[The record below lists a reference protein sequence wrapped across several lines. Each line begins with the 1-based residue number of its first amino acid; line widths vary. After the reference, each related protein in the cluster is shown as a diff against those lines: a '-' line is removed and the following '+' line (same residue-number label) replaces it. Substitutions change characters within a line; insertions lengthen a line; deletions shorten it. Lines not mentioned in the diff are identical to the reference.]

1 MGSSR
6 EACDRCHAMKT
17 RCSRAQNS
25 LECVRCIRL
34 GISCTYSPP
43 GRTGRPLGRKRIRTT
58 FDEDNVFSQA
68 NAGIARALY
77 NTSTPHLDM
86 GAVVDGYS
94 TNNLGSLEF
103 FDFAA
108 QPNNSADSTPF
119 FPLDH
124 LFPENYSQ
132 PTDST
137 LVGTPPDPS
146 AFHNLAPST
155 NSAGSEASRT
165 TPSEEPEVNQE
176 DLLLR
181 LLDIQGRLAKLVKS
195 LNSEPHA
202 PENVEDIYR
211 ASEILISILE
221 SVDDGSALRSPH
233 SPAKPVGVF
242 VSLFLSSYFSLIHAY
257 EVLVGILRNDLNG
270 NKEYTTPSNQSSST
284 NSSGN
289 QNVLQGSVPSISIG
303 AVRLAM
309 PKKAFAE
316 VNLHLVAQT
325 VQHVKAAM
333 QRCAARISAARKD
346 NASGSD
352 ASAGESSKPDPKD
365 ESSDPLIEL
374 AQLGISEL
382 SLREDNLISH
392 LRSSSG
398 T

>member
-1 MGSSR
+1 
-6 EACDRCHAMKT
+6 
-17 RCSRAQNS
+17 
-25 LECVRCIRL
+25 
-34 GISCTYSPP
+34 
-43 GRTGRPLGRKRIRTT
+43 
-58 FDEDNVFSQA
+58 
-68 NAGIARALY
+68 
-77 NTSTPHLDM
+77 M
-86 GAVVDGYS
+86 GAVVEGYS

-103 FDFAA
+103 FDFGT
-108 QPNNSADSTPF
+108 QPGSSADSTPF

-124 LFPENYSQ
+124 LFQENYPQ
-132 PTDST
+132 PTNSA

-146 AFHNLAPST
+146 APQNLAPST
-155 NSAGSEASRT
+155 TSTASEASRAT
-165 TPSEEPEVNQE
+165 SSEEPEINQD

-202 PENVEDIYR
+202 PDNVEDIYR

-221 SVDDGSALRSPH
+221 SVDDGTKLRSPH
-233 SPAKPVGVF
+233 SPAKPIGVF

-257 EVLVGILRNDLNG
+257 EVLVGILRNDLNDDQQ
-270 NKEYTTPSNQSSST
+270 YTSPNNPSSSS

-289 QNVLQGSVPSISIG
+289 PNPFQGSVPSISIG

-333 QRCAARISAARKD
+333 QRCAARISAAKK
-346 NASGSD
+346 NSTCHSD
-352 ASAGESSKPDPKD
+352 TSAEDSSKPNSTP

-382 SLREDNLISH
+382 SLREDSLLSH
-392 LRSSSG
+392 LRPSSG